1 MSEREF
7 EHYLTLLGSMLR
19 LRPEQ
24 RAEIAEELQ
33 QHLDERL
40 DDLQAAGLSRDEA
53 IQQALS
59 EFGDAAG
66 LAAQFSSVSRR
77 RYRRWMMRAATASV
91 TTAFMVLLLFVSFWP
106 TGGRIEWAP
115 PTTAQDETPPAIEN
129 STNSANPFG
138 ANSNDFF
145 GANSTSSIAS
155 TKTVSSCREAK
166 NAETRRAIE
175 TIPALELEG
184 LSIAGLANE
193 LGSLLPHGC
202 LVDRKSLEENGIDPD
217 AGDIQWHLPNASLG
231 TMLEIALDEMELTYQ
246 IRDGIMVI
254 TSSEAAQDDLSLVI
268 YDAEFLFGSFVI
280 VEQNLAEDVVRQLV
294 NSRPLG
300 QPAGDVDALRISVE
314 RFMEKYGPRLEEQR
328 FNRVANLIQSQV
340 DPESWEENGGTGTIS
355 SVGTR
360 LVARQTERTH
370 RKIRKLLDDLA
381 ATHDK

>member
-53 IQQALS
+53 IQQALA

-91 TTAFMVLLLFVSFWP
+91 TTAFMVIVLFVSFWP
-106 TGGRIEWAP
+106 MGGRVPLAQP
-115 PTTAQDETPPAIEN
+115 MTAQDTVPPTVEN
-129 STNSANPFG
+129 SADAGDPFAKSASP
-138 ANSNDFF
+138 ALDS
-145 GANSTSSIAS
+145 AT
-155 TKTVSSCREAK
+155 TVSSTREAK
-166 NAETRRAIE
+166 NAETRRMIE
-175 TIPALELEG
+175 TIEAPELNG
-184 LSIAGLANE
+184 MSISDLANE
-193 LGSLLPHGC
+193 LGLILPHGC
-202 LVDRKSLEENGIDPD
+202 LVDRKSLEENGVDPD
-217 AGDIQWHLPNASLG
+217 AGDIQWHLTNASLG

-246 IRDGIMVI
+246 IRDGIMII
-254 TSSEAAQDDLSLVI
+254 TSSEAAREDLSLVI

-300 QPAGDVDALRISVE
+300 QPAGDIDALRISVE
-314 RFMEKYGPRLEEQR
+314 RFMEKYGPREEEQR
-328 FNRVANLIQSQV
+328 FNRVANLIQSQI
-340 DPESWEENGGTGTIS
+340 DPNSWEENGGAGTIS

-360 LVARQTERTH
+360 LVARQTERAH

-381 ATHDK
+381 ATNDK